1 LENAMKIG
9 NPLDKPGL
17 APANGNRAADAGKA
31 TPAAASPAADSSST
45 VELSTAA
52 ANLLRNSTAVQ
63 AANADFDAGKVE
75 RISDAIGRGQYSV
88 NAEAIADKL
97 LANAQELLSR
107 PH

>member
-1 LENAMKIG
+1 MKIG

-17 APANGNRAADAGKA
+17 APASGNRAADAGAAKA
-31 TPAAASPAADSSST
+31 KAAGQAAPSSST

-52 ANLLRNSTAVQ
+52 AALLRGSETVQ
-63 AANADFDAGKVE
+63 AANAEFDAGKVE

>member
-1 LENAMKIG
+1 MKIG

-17 APANGNRAADAGKA
+17 APASSGRAAEATAAKAKAAGSSA
-31 TPAAASPAADSSST
+31 PTSST

-52 ANLLRNSTAVQ
+52 SALLRGNDGVQ
-63 AANADFDAGKVE
+63 AANADFDTAKVE
-75 RISDAIGRGQYSV
+75 RISDAISQGKFTV
-88 NAEAIADKL
+88 NPEAIADKL

>member
-1 LENAMKIG
+1 MKIG

-17 APANGNRAADAGKA
+17 APASGNRAANAGPAKA
-31 TPAAASPAADSSST
+31 QATDPAAASSST

-52 ANLLRNSTAVQ
+52 AALLNGSQGVQ

-97 LANAQELLSR
+97 LANAQELLTR

>member
-1 LENAMKIG
+1 MKIG

-17 APANGNRAADAGKA
+17 APASSGRAAEAGAAKA
-31 TPAAASPAADSSST
+31 KAAGSSAPNSST

-52 ANLLRNSTAVQ
+52 SALLRGSDGVQ
-63 AANADFDAGKVE
+63 AANADFDTAKVE
-75 RISDAIGRGQYSV
+75 RISDAISQGKFTV
-88 NAEAIADKL
+88 NPEAIADKL

>member
-1 LENAMKIG
+1 MKIG
-9 NPLDKPGL
+9 NPFDKPGL
-17 APANGNRAADAGKA
+17 APAAGNRAADAGPAKA
-31 TPAAASPAADSSST
+31 APASPAGTSST

-52 ANLLRNSTAVQ
+52 AALLNGSPGVQ